1 MPRTKESPTQYS
13 MYYEDQL
20 VEGSV
25 QLGGDEPSLFA
36 PTHVM
41 SREEIQS
48 WEAGHTKA
56 KAKVKLQREL
66 CAIVLNA
73 HDAGIL
79 PMTDSEIAVVRA
91 MEKSNKPLKDTHLAV
106 LRALVERAK

>member
-36 PTHVM
+36 PTRVM
-41 SREEIQS
+41 SYEEVQS

-56 KAKVKLQREL
+56 KVKLQKEL
-66 CAIVLNA
+66 CATVLSA
-73 HDAGIL
+73 HEAGIL
-79 PMTDSEIAVVRA
+79 PMTNSEVAVVQA
-91 MEKSNKPLKDTHLAV
+91 MEKSNKPIKDTHIAV